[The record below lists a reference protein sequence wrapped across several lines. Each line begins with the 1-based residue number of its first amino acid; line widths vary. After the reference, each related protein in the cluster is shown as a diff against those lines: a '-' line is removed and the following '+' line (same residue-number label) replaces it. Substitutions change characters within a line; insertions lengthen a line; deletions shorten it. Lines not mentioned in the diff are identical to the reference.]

1 MNANKRRFHTTSTKS
16 PASKPPSRSQRLSFG
31 AAVALGIFLPLS
43 ANSEG
48 FRNPPAGAFNLGRAG
63 GRIAQIDDSSAVA
76 QNPANLTYLMNP
88 EFQFTPSVV
97 YISVDYDSPSGQ
109 SAETKEPWKPLP
121 NTFAS
126 MPLGNGQYAVGVG
139 ITAPYGL
146 SNEWETNGAFADP
159 TSLRYQAPHFAE
171 LKTINLNPTFA
182 AKVWGPV
189 SFGIGLDVFWSEL
202 TFEQFYPWFLFPGS
216 TLTTPDG
223 IAKAK
228 GDGFGFGGNL
238 GLTWQITD
246 RQRFA
251 VTYRSPVTVC
261 YDGTFKISN
270 VTPTAAFVGATS
282 RSDFETK
289 IEFPTIVA
297 VGYGI
302 QLTDTI
308 RLETDVEWIQFS
320 NFDSLD
326 LDVGNNAFLF
336 PSTKFPQDW
345 NNTFTAGIGGDW
357 RFSPSWILRA
367 GYQFYESPVPD
378 HTFSP
383 TIPDANQHVFTV
395 GLAYN
400 YKRHG
405 VEFAYGADFYDERQI
420 DNNQNPVFNGT
431 YQNTVH
437 LFSFAYRF
445 TF

>member
-1 MNANKRRFHTTSTKS
+1 MRQSKESVISLRTRKTPIPAAWLKVAATT
-16 PASKPPSRSQRLSFG
+16 
-31 AAVALGIFLPLS
+31 ALGIFLPTS
-43 ANSEG
+43 AKSEG

-63 GRIAQIDDSSAVA
+63 GRIAHIDDSSAVA
-76 QNPANLTYLMNP
+76 QNPANLIDLQNP

-97 YISVDYDSPSGQ
+97 YIAVDYDGPAGQ
-109 SAETKEPWKPLP
+109 KAETKNPWKALP
-121 NTFAS
+121 NTFATL
-126 MPLGNGQYAVGVG
+126 PLADGKYAVGIGV
-139 ITAPYGL
+139 TTPYGL
-146 SNEWETNGAFADP
+146 SNEWETNRAFLDP
-159 TSLRYQAPHFAE
+159 TSLKYQAPHFAE

-182 AKVWGPV
+182 VRLCGPIT
-189 SFGIGLDVFWSEL
+189 FGLGLDVFWSEL

-216 TLTTPDG
+216 TLATPDG

-238 GLTWQITD
+238 GLTWQLTD
-246 RQRFA
+246 RQRIA

-270 VTPTAAFVGATS
+270 VTPTAAFLGASS
-282 RSDFETK
+282 RSDFETE

-297 VGYGI
+297 AGYGI
-302 QLTDTI
+302 NITDTI

-336 PSTKFPQDW
+336 PSTRFRQDW
-345 NNTFTAGIGGDW
+345 DDTFTAGIGGDW
-357 RFSPSWILRA
+357 RFSPNWVVRA

-378 HTFSP
+378 RTFSP

-400 YKRHG
+400 YKKHA
-405 VEFAYGADFYDERQI
+405 VEIAYGADFYDERKI
-420 DNNQNPVFNGT
+420 DNNQNPALNGT